1 MAKAP
6 LQKKKRPARKV
17 VRRPAATPRR
27 TRARKPFVVDMHAH
41 IQNPPEVMAFTKGR
55 TIDSSIPPGTP
66 EDLAAQDRRWVEDF
80 TRKQNDLKLRLEEMD
95 RTGVD
100 VQVLTTGILRSCT
113 YWATPEDGL
122 RMDRLI
128 NDWTA
133 ELVARKPDRLVG
145 LGSVPLQAPA
155 LAIKELE
162 RCMGPLGLKGVQ
174 VASCVGDVNAGGME
188 LGDSRLDPFW
198 AAAERLGAV
207 VFLHPA
213 GVLGE
218 RWHRYQLWN
227 SIGQN
232 NEEALA
238 MASLIYE
245 GTMDRFPRLKLCVA
259 HGGGFLPYYAGRI
272 DRNYIEK
279 AFTRV
284 NLTKMPSDY
293 LKHNFWYDTC
303 IYNDDQFDYLV
314 EKVGAERILMGSDF
328 PVGEEDPVQF
338 VKRCRR
344 LSSAAKERILGLNA
358 AELLGLSV

>member
-1 MAKAP
+1 
-6 LQKKKRPARKV
+6 
-17 VRRPAATPRR
+17 
-27 TRARKPFVVDMHAH
+27 
-41 IQNPPEVMAFTKGR
+41 
-55 TIDSSIPPGTP
+55 
-66 EDLAAQDRRWVEDF
+66 
-80 TRKQNDLKLRLEEMD
+80 
-95 RTGVD
+95 
-100 VQVLTTGILRSCT
+100 
-113 YWATPEDGL
+113 
-122 RMDRLI
+122 MDRLI

-162 RCMGPLGLKGVQ
+162 RCMGQLGLKGVQ

-188 LGDSRLDPFW
+188 LGDARLDPFW

-293 LKHNFWYDTC
+293 LKQNFWYDTC

-314 EKVGAERILMGSDF
+314 EKVGAERILM
-328 PVGEEDPVQF
+328 
-338 VKRCRR
+338 KKTRC
-344 LSSAAKERILGLNA
+344 SS
-358 AELLGLSV
+358 